1 MTFYLPQG
9 FRYAGVSAAIKKK
22 PGTKDVAVIMSDV
35 PAVAAGVYTQNQV
48 VAAPVVLCRSRT
60 PLDTA
65 RAVVVN
71 SGNANAC
78 TGSRGDADARRM
90 CKVLAEQIGG
100 TDQGCESES
109 VSAEQTL
116 VMSTGVIGHFLP
128 MEKIEAGIEQAV
140 GSLAAGERSFLD
152 AADAIMT
159 TDAARKVTTR
169 RAELGGKVIHIAGMA
184 KGAGMI
190 GPNMATMLCCVTTD
204 AKLTAEQAQRLLTAA
219 ANKSF
224 NNISVEGHTS
234 TNDTM
239 LLIANGCSGGSELTG
254 GEEAQFAEHLEAMC
268 IELAKQIPA
277 DGEGSAHLIE
287 VSVRGAKSDADARQI
302 SHAVASSNLVKTAV
316 HGGDP
321 NWGRI
326 VSAAGYA
333 GPAIETSRLTLRI
346 NGIELFAAGEPVAFD
361 AKVASVSIRENHTTL
376 IELTVGSGTGMCTH
390 WTSDLGVEYV
400 RFNSEYT
407 T

>member
-1 MTFYLPQG
+1 VTTFLPQG
-9 FRYAGVSAAIKKK
+9 FRFTGVSAGIKVK
-22 PGTKDVAVIMSDV
+22 PNTKDIALIVSDV

-48 VAAPVVLCRSRT
+48 VAAPVVLCRGRT
-60 PLDTA
+60 PLANA

-78 TGSRGDADARRM
+78 TGKQGDADAIRM
-90 CKVLAEQIGG
+90 CELVAEANNAIEHQF
-100 TDQGCESES
+100 
-109 VSAEQTL
+109 APEQVL
-116 VMSTGVIGHFLP
+116 VMSTGVIGRFLP
-128 MEKIEAGIEQAV
+128 MEKIAKGISAAAQQLAADEQA
-140 GSLAAGERSFLD
+140 FFD
-152 AADAIMT
+152 AADGITT
-159 TDAARKVTTR
+159 TDASRKVTTR
-169 RAELGGKVIHIAGMA
+169 ECQLAGRTIHIAGMA

-190 GPNMATMLCCVTTD
+190 GPNMATMLCCVMTD
-204 AKLTAEQAQRLLTAA
+204 APLDASQAQTLLLAA

-239 LLIANGCSGGSELTG
+239 LLLANGAAG
-254 GEEAQFAEHLEAMC
+254 GEQLHEEDLRTFAEHLEAMC
-268 IELAKQIPA
+268 IELAKQIPS
-277 DGEGSAHLIE
+277 DGEGATHLIE
-287 VSVRGAKSDADARQI
+287 VRVSGANSDADARRI

-316 HGGDP
+316 YGSDP

-333 GPAIETSRLTLRI
+333 GVPINPAQLSLKI
-346 NGIELFAAGEPVAFD
+346 NGIGLFEAGEPMRFD
-361 AKVASVSIRENHTTL
+361 AKLASSSIRENHTTQ
-376 IELTVGSGTGMCTH
+376 IELTVGQGTGQCTH
-390 WTSDLGVEYV
+390 WTSDLTPEYV